1 MILKPTTYQPYTDYM
16 NTVTI
21 EYISAVTGE
30 PRKLVYQVSDALRN
44 EIYAL
49 LEIRPGSQC
58 LFNSGSETHV

>member
-1 MILKPTTYQPYTDYM
+1 M